1 MTKQKSFF
9 SEIMPSLK
17 GCWLVTLLCPVFML
31 GEVVLEVLI
40 PMMMG
45 EMIDKVQTL
54 LEQSA
59 TADVVFAE
67 IGATCLLMV
76 IMSVVSLGCGFAGAA
91 LSARGGTTFARNLR
105 NDVFSRI
112 QSFSFYNID
121 KFQTSS
127 LVTRCTTDV
136 TNIQMVYTMLIRI
149 CFRAPSMLIFATIMA
164 FVRGGDLAW
173 IFAVSLPVLG
183 TVIGILMLK
192 AYPRF
197 SKMLKKFDKLNENV
211 QENLTNIRVVKSFVR
226 EETEKQKFF
235 NTVTDVMNSQYS
247 AEILMVFVMPIMQL
261 VMYMTRL
268 AMVGIGGNMI
278 LIGSTSLTVGALSS
292 LLTYTV
298 QILSSLMMIAMI
310 LVNVTTSRASAE
322 RLDEIFKEVPDIT
335 GGDST
340 EKIESGSISF
350 KNVNFAYAKD
360 SDNYVLSDVN
370 LEIKSGE
377 TVGIIGGTGEGK
389 STLVQLIARLY
400 DVSTGEVLVDGRN
413 VKDYPLKTL
422 RDAVAMVLQ
431 KNLLFSVTI
440 EENMRWGNPDATQE
454 QIEDACKKAQAHDFV
469 TSFPDGYQTEL
480 GQGGVNV
487 SGGQKQRLCI
497 ARALLKD
504 PKIIILDDSTSAV
517 DTATDEK
524 IRYQF
529 EHGLKN
535 VTKIIIAQ
543 RIASIQNSDK
553 IVVIDNGKIADVGNH
568 DQLIER
574 CEIYQEVF
582 ASQVKGKEEGGD
594 VNG

>member
-1 MTKQKSFF
+1 MVKQKSFF
-9 SEIMPSLK
+9 KELLPSLK
-17 GCWLVTLLCPVFML
+17 GCWLVTLLCPFFML

-40 PMMMG
+40 PMLMG
-45 EMIDKVQTL
+45 ETIDKVELL

-59 TADVVFAE
+59 TAEVILTE
-67 IGATCLLMV
+67 IGTTCLIMV
-76 IMSVVSLGCGFAGAA
+76 AMSLLSLGCGFAGAA
-91 LSARGGTTFARNLR
+91 LSAHGGTTFARNLR
-105 NDVFSRI
+105 NDVFGRI
-112 QSFSFYNID
+112 QTFSFYNID

-127 LVTRCTTDV
+127 LVTRCTTDI
-136 TNIQMVYTMLIRI
+136 TNVQMVYTMLIRI

-164 FVRGGDLAW
+164 FVRGGSLAW
-173 IFAVSLPVLG
+173 IFAVSLPILG
-183 TVIGILMLK
+183 TIIGILMTK

-197 SKMLKKFDKLNENV
+197 SKMLKKFDALNQNV

-226 EETEKQKFF
+226 EEMEKQKFF
-235 NTVTDVMNSQYS
+235 ETVTDVMNSQYS

-310 LVNVTTSRASAE
+310 LVNITTSRASAE
-322 RLDEIFKEVPDIT
+322 RLDEIFKEVPDIK
-335 GGDST
+335 GGDCT
-340 EKIESGSISF
+340 ESVASGSIEF

-370 LEIKSGE
+370 LQINSGE

-389 STLVQLIARLY
+389 STLVQLVARLY

-413 VKDYPLKTL
+413 VKEYPLNTL

-431 KNLLFSVTI
+431 KNVLFSGTI
-440 EENMRWGNPDATQE
+440 AQNLRWGKENATQE
-454 QIEDACKKAQAHDFV
+454 ELEEACKKAQAHDFI

-497 ARALLKD
+497 ARALLKH
-504 PKIIILDDSTSAV
+504 PKILILDDSTSAV

-529 EHGLKN
+529 EHGLKD

-553 IVVIDNGKIADVGNH
+553 IVVIDNGKIVDVGKH
-568 DQLIER
+568 EQLLER

-582 ASQVKGKEEGGD
+582 NSQVKGDKGGD